1 MSEFKVGD
9 KVYVPYYGTGIFIV
23 STNSYNEDLDKY
35 PLMIGARTFTV
46 HGKNYD
52 NRPLQDIFH
61 ATPENHELLEKLYG
75 VEFEKPPA
83 LPTSREIIQAMLDR
97 GDKYVC
103 CWVSDNTQ
111 EPDHRCVCYLI
122 SDYDGDAASFPYL
135 TNKGDRWKYATPF
148 DIRTG
153 LAITEMP
160 E

>member
-1 MSEFKVGD
+1 MSEFKVND
-9 KVYVPYYGTGIFIV
+9 KVYFPFYGTDIFEV
-23 STNSYNEDLDKY
+23 NPNEFNENLDKY

-52 NRPLQDIFH
+52 NRLLQDIFH
-61 ATPENHELLEKLYG
+61 ATPENHALLERLYG
-75 VEFEKPPA
+75 VEFEKPPVK
-83 LPTSREIIQAMLDR
+83 PTSKEIVKAMLAR

-135 TNKGDRWKYATPF
+135 TNIGDRWKYATPF
-148 DIRTG
+148 DPRTG
-153 LAITEMP
+153 EEITELP
-160 E
+160 T